1 MSVVLNIEY
10 LGVNMMHQIFPFLE
24 IKAVNRSSSGVSRFL
39 DKKSLCNKNILNLFI
54 LI

>member
-24 IKAVNRSSSGVSRFL
+24 IKAVNRFLRGRYFFHFVSFQINTGKGT
-39 DKKSLCNKNILNLFI
+39 D
-54 LI
+54 